1 MSFPKLFHLLTHTQ
15 HAVIVWDTDFNH
27 WDRSLMLDCL
37 HDASLTSINL
47 PLASGFQIKYR
58 KDWNDTKSKY
68 TLTETPLL
76 HTAQEA
82 ARILDQVWVLPRC
95 LGLWVGT
102 IGDVCTRLLPPF
114 WLFSVTLCGGPLSSS
129 TSTRKAGR
137 SKKPQATFC
146 LRMLCRLFM
155 PIILVMFRAR

>member
-1 MSFPKLFHLLTHTQ
+1 MSFPKLFHLLTHTRQ
-15 HAVIVWDTDFNH
+15 AVIVWDTDFNH
-27 WDRSLMLDCL
+27 WDGSLMLLCL
-37 HDASLTSINL
+37 HDASLTSISL

-82 ARILDQVWVLPRC
+82 ARILDQVWFLPRC

-114 WLFSVTLCGGPLSSS
+114 WLFSVTLCCC
-129 TSTRKAGR
+129 
-137 SKKPQATFC
+137 FC
-146 LRMLCRLFM
+146 LLVPLQGRLGETEGHRLHLASGCCAVCPCPSF
-155 PIILVMFRAR
+155 